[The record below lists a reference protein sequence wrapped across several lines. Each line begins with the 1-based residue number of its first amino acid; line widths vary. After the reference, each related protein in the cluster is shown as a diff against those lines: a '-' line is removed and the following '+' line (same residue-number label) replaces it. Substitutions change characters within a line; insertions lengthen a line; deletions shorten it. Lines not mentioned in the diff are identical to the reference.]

1 MAHDV
6 YICYDERDR
15 QYCDAISSIFSENG
29 IVSWVK
35 SKDMSSQGPVDR
47 ITKAIEDSKCFI
59 LILSTNSRDAN
70 FVTTETDIAFSRDV
84 PIIVFNIDDSKIGK
98 NIEFILETQMVLS
111 AFPEPKKQ
119 LKTLVRETSKYIGKS
134 LGSVKLDSKF
144 VKPFDEINPYAGKLK
159 IRKYAAVAAVAV
171 IALALIY
178 LFVIVPTGQH
188 TTEDGAFSM
197 NVTDV
202 AVDGV
207 KYTVYGESYNMPSDS
222 VNYVMNIRFFDEND
236 NLVYE
241 VNSTADEFKSGKI
254 WSGNLH
260 SDNATHIGFSL
271 TDINGKLLSKQD
283 YVVK

>member
-6 YICYDERDR
+6 YICYDESDR
-15 QYCDAISSIFSENG
+15 EYCDAISNIFRENG

-35 SKDMSSQGPVDR
+35 SIDMSSQDPVDR
-47 ITKAIEDSKCFI
+47 ITNAIEDSKCFI
-59 LILSTNSRDAN
+59 LILSKNSRDEN

-84 PIIVFNIDDSKIGK
+84 PIILFNIDDSRIGK
-98 NIEFILETQMVLS
+98 NIEFIFETQMVLS

-119 LKTLVRETSKYIGKS
+119 LKILVEETSKRIEKS
-134 LGSVKLDSKF
+134 SGNVRLDSKF
-144 VKPFDEINPYAGKLK
+144 VEPFDDINPYAGRLK
-159 IRKYAAVAAVAV
+159 IRKYAAIATVAV
-171 IALALIY
+171 IVLALIY

-202 AVDGV
+202 GVDGV

-222 VNYVMNIRFFDEND
+222 VNYIMNIRFFDKND

-241 VNSTADEFKSGKI
+241 VNSTADEFKSGQI

-271 TDINGKLLSKQD
+271 TDMNGKLLSKQD